1 MPWGLLPL
9 GLLVLLAG
17 EAFCRAFMPVS
28 LVNTAYPAPGFGER
42 VFVRCLAG
50 GLIVGWWGLLLA
62 ELGLF
67 SARAVLLGVLGLST
81 SLAGLARG
89 GGRRF
94 VGERTPLQPSV
105 AGIAPIALL
114 LLAGWLFFSHP
125 FETIVGAEDAG
136 VYFSSGGL
144 IARTGGIRQVDSGL
158 AEFGDA
164 AADAASNGTARHLLL
179 PPPDRG
185 GGDNKRFLFL
195 DWQRLS
201 GFNLVPGET
210 NTVTPQ
216 FLHLFPVWLALWA
229 AFGGG
234 IGAMVY
240 ASAACGLLGVMTA
253 YYLGRRLFGPVV
265 GLIGAL
271 FLALNGLQLWFARE
285 SLSEALLQPLLLGT
299 VYAWALLVDARE
311 HGDKATARG
320 AAALAG
326 LALGSVALTHAQ
338 FVFTLLPVAA
348 LLAWLWLA
356 RAWGTHGGES
366 RLYLWCLVPFVLLLT
381 HAAIHIARYSLGY
394 FEGIYHHVWKN
405 ALRDWQQ
412 TAVMFLGPTLL
423 VALVGWRPLRD
434 RWLPLATD
442 PRLLRAARWGAA
454 LEAILIWIWL
464 YLIRPG
470 ILRPGNF
477 GAWAGYIG
485 APIPP
490 GATTSLV
497 ALGWYLA
504 PLGMALALAGLVL
517 ALLYAFDERIAAA
530 CCVAAPFLVLYL
542 TGTYTQGG
550 YIYSLRR
557 FVPLI
562 MPLAAILAAYAAV
575 RGGPLLALALRRPT
589 LRRPLQTLGL
599 GAGTLLLA
607 FLVYTNARLVTHR
620 EYAGTLDQVAAL
632 ADRFGP
638 NDIVLFSGS
647 RDETPKL
654 ATPLRY
660 LFGRES
666 WVITTNLPNG
676 TLLDAWIARQ
686 EAAGHTVHLLLS
698 AGGGK
703 LFLPNHQLIPDGQ
716 ITVGLEQFETLEA
729 QKPYNRQLNALG
741 YTIYRAQPVA
751 AQQSALGPLPYRIV
765 AGQADEFAELGAS
778 GVTPGFY
785 NAEVAPGQSAPVTY
799 RWTDGQALL
808 RIPWPGDGRPLT
820 LRLTLGAG
828 PRPAS
833 LAPAQVVVGL
843 RPDPGSFEQERP
855 LATLTIGPDFAEY
868 TVTIPPG
875 TLDPTPDGTAVIALG
890 MPRALVGKEYKPI
903 PGTTWKPILYPAE
916 TNNSADPRELHVR
929 FVRAELVAGP

>member
-9 GLLVLLAG
+9 SLLVLLAG
-17 EAFCRAFMPVS
+17 DAFCRALLPVT
-28 LVNTAYPAPGFGER
+28 LVNTTYRAPGLGER
-42 VFVRCLAG
+42 VFLRCLAG

-62 ELGLF
+62 ELGRF
-67 SARAVLLGVLGLST
+67 SAGAVLLGVVALSA
-81 SLAGLARG
+81 LLYRLARG
-89 GGRRF
+89 GGGRF
-94 VGERTPLQPSV
+94 AGGMPPLRPSA
-105 AGIAPIALL
+105 AGIAPVALL

-164 AADAASNGTARHLLL
+164 ATDAASNGTARHLLL

-185 GGDNKRFLFL
+185 GGDDKRFLFL

-201 GFNLVPGET
+201 GFFLVPDEP

-240 ASAACGLLGVMTA
+240 ASAACGLLGVLTA
-253 YYLGRRLFGPVV
+253 YYLGRRLFGPAV
-265 GLIGAL
+265 GFAGAL

-299 VYAWALLVDARE
+299 VYAWTLLVDARD

-356 RAWGTHGGES
+356 RGRGTHGGGS
-366 RLYLWCLVPFVLLLT
+366 RLYLWCLVPFAALLA
-381 HAAIHIARYSLGY
+381 HAAAHIARYSLGY

-412 TAVMFLGPTLL
+412 TTAMVLGPALL
-423 VALVGWRPLRD
+423 ILLVGWRPLRD

-454 LEAILIWIWL
+454 LGATLVWTWL

-470 ILRPGNF
+470 ILRPGNL

-504 PLGMALALAGLVL
+504 PLGMALALVGLVL
-517 ALLYAFDERIAAA
+517 AILYAFDERIAAA
-530 CCVAAPFLVLYL
+530 LCIAAPFMALYL

-562 MPLAAILAAYAAV
+562 VPLAAIFAAYAVV
-575 RGGPLLALALRRPT
+575 RGGPLLAVALRRPA
-589 LRRPLQTLGL
+589 LRRPLHTLGL
-599 GAGTLLLA
+599 GAGALLLA
-607 FLVYTNARLVTHR
+607 FLVYTNARLVAHR
-620 EYAGTLDQVAAL
+620 EYAGALDQVAAL

-638 NDIVLFSGS
+638 DDIVLFSGS
-647 RDETPKL
+647 RDEPMKL

-660 LFGRES
+660 LYGFES

-676 TLLDAWIARQ
+676 TKLDAWIARQ
-686 EAAGHTVHLLLS
+686 ETAGRKVHVLMS
-698 AGGGK
+698 SGGGK
-703 LFLPNHQLIPDGQ
+703 LALPNHKLVPADRISID
-716 ITVGLEQFETLEA
+716 LRQFETLEA
-729 QKPYNRQLNALG
+729 QKPFNRQVNVLG
-741 YTIYRAQPVA
+741 YTLYSVQPITA
-751 AQQSALGPLPYRIV
+751 GQGALGTLPYRVV
-765 AGQADEFAELGAS
+765 AGQADEFAELGNGGTTS
-778 GVTPGFY
+778 GFY
-785 NAEVAPGQSAPVTY
+785 NLEIDGAITY

-833 LAPAQVVVGL
+833 LPPAQVVVGL
-843 RPDPGSFEQERP
+843 RPDPGSSEQERP
-855 LATLTIGPDFAEY
+855 LAALIVGPDFAEY

-875 TLDPTPDGTAVIALG
+875 TLGPTPDGTAVIALG
-890 MPRALVGKEYKPI
+890 MPRTLVGKEYKPL
-903 PGTTWKPILYPAE
+903 PGSTWKPILYPAE
-916 TNNSADPRELHVR
+916 TNRSADPRELHVR
-929 FVRAELVAGP
+929 FVLAELVVGP